1 MKEPYIMYQ
10 SWTDVFRVLRPWG
23 EGMGVVGDAPGQGEA
38 SWTFSAY
45 PERWSVPGAAGVPNE
60 YAAPDRDSIALVRF
74 KTISRVG
81 YKMVLS
87 SFDFVRIVREWIKQP
102 SSNHGI
108 LLQAVDESF
117 REVMNVASREHK
129 DMSFRPKLVVESL
142 EQSRL
147 E

>member
-1 MKEPYIMYQ
+1 MYQ
-10 SWTDVFRVLRPWG
+10 SWTDVFRVLRSWA
-23 EGMGVVGDAPGQGEA
+23 EGTGVVGDAPSQGEA
-38 SWTFSAY
+38 SWTFAAY
-45 PERWSVPGAAGVPNE
+45 PECWSVPGAAGVPGVN
-60 YAAPDRDSIALVRF
+60 AAPDRESAPLLRF

-87 SFDFVRIVREWIKQP
+87 SSDFVRTVREWIENS

-129 DMSFRPKLVVESL
+129 DTSFRPKLVVESL
-142 EQSRL
+142 ERSRP